1 MVTAETVLRE
11 NICRTDASKKGDIRR
26 LLRWFIENGG
36 SIHPSVLFRLDD
48 AGGISA
54 YAKEDIP
61 EPPPG
66 GIQLCVCPPKL
77 QLSYH
82 RIPPELREILPEHV
96 CANLALIQ
104 EWNLRDSSL
113 WAPYIHCLPRP
124 EQMTTPMYFDDRNG
138 GDTVWLR
145 GTNLNAAW
153 REREVQWANEYTR
166 CRTALDHVGLDFG
179 RFSLEIYKWAATI
192 FTSRCFPS
200 DPGASERYRVLL
212 PVVDLLNH
220 KFPTKVNWFFDRG
233 SFSLKSEEPLVQSQP
248 VFNNYGGKGNEEL
261 LNGYGFCIQDNPC
274 DVVAIRFGQL
284 PPPVVQELEEIL
296 GEWDPSQIHYVRGR
310 DFYGGLY
317 PVQLEDFPKITESG
331 IPPALWTVLEV
342 IKRHQHSQR
351 ASWRNTLSARCDLL
365 EVLAT
370 KYDNIDQHVVS
381 LPPTPAND
389 KQRYAKMYRDGQ
401 MKILKENVDLLE
413 GALLEKKWV
422 TLDEALA
429 TLRKD
434 NRAAFLR
441 WERMAKAVF
450 DTQSLDKIREQDMEA
465 QAWMMWF
472 CESWVFLSDNAHGP
486 KWSRTRHWINNLHE
500 SHPLR
505 DFLTNTRY
513 DPIFR
518 KVDEVDIAWR
528 KAGLYT
534 WATHV
539 VNAESR
545 MLALLDEHEIAG
557 KLLICMEGP

>member
-1 MVTAETVLRE
+1 MVEKGTKSVSLRAAL
-11 NICRTDASKKGDIRR
+11 AS
-26 LLRWFIENGG
+26 
-36 SIHPSVLFRLDD
+36 
-48 AGGISA
+48 
-54 YAKEDIP
+54 
-61 EPPPG
+61 
-66 GIQLCVCPPKL
+66 Q
-77 QLSYH
+77 
-82 RIPPELREILPEHV
+82 ILMIAV
-96 CANLALIQ
+96 
-104 EWNLRDSSL
+104 
-113 WAPYIHCLPRP
+113 
-124 EQMTTPMYFDDRNG
+124 
-138 GDTVWLR
+138 
-145 GTNLNAAW
+145 
-153 REREVQWANEYTR
+153 
-166 CRTALDHVGLDFG
+166 
-179 RFSLEIYKWAATI
+179 
-192 FTSRCFPS
+192 
-200 DPGASERYRVLL
+200 
-212 PVVDLLNH
+212 
-220 KFPTKVNWFFDRG
+220 
-233 SFSLKSEEPLVQSQP
+233 
-248 VFNNYGGKGNEEL
+248 

-472 CESWVFLSDNAHGP
+472 CESWVFLC
-486 KWSRTRHWINNLHE
+486 K
-500 SHPLR
+500 
-505 DFLTNTRY
+505 Y
-513 DPIFR
+513 DPLLSRVFADLTQRTTPMAPNGRGHDIGSTICTNRIPCVIF
-518 KVDEVDIAWR
+518 
-528 KAGLYT
+528 
-534 WATHV
+534 
-539 VNAESR
+539 
-545 MLALLDEHEIAG
+545 
-557 KLLICMEGP
+557 